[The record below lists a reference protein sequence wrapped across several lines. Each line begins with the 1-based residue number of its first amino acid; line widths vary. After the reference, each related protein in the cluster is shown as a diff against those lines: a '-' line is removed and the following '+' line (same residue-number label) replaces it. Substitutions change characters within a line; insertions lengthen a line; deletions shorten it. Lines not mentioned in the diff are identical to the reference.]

1 MDGLLYLSLPIIVV
15 FLHLFH
21 HFVLHRL
28 RNLPPTPFP
37 ALPIVGH
44 LHLLRKPPLHKA
56 LYDVGKRYGQVL
68 FLRFGSRPVVLVS
81 SAAAAEE
88 CFTKNDIVFAN
99 RPKLLT
105 GKHLG
110 YNFTS
115 LPFSPYGE
123 RWRNL
128 RRISTVEV
136 LSSYRIQQLAGIR
149 AEEVKELVR
158 NLFHLSTC
166 DPMVVLKPPLHDFT
180 FNVMSRMIFGKKY
193 YGGGAAVN
201 SEAAKL
207 FQEISRNQIRVIPK
221 ANVLDFLPFM
231 RWFGFGDIEDEL
243 ARIFEKRDGFMQRVI
258 DDHRSGLPHGGR
270 RRDSTAADS
279 KTVLDVLLELQSS
292 EPETYTDETIR
303 NLLLVLL
310 QGGSDTT
317 AVTLEWA
324 FSYLL
329 DNPQVLSKARSDMDK
344 HVGNHR
350 IVDESDLPNVPY
362 IRCIV
367 NETLRMHPAAPLLL
381 PHFASEDSTVSGFH
395 IPRETIL
402 VVNAWGIHRDPRVWV
417 EPEVFSP
424 DRWFLEG
431 GGGGGRNNGCGFI
444 PFGSGRRRCPGEN
457 LALRVLELT
466 LASLLQCFEWDKV
479 DDNMGTKESHGTGG
493 FTVSAMTH
501 PLLVKCSPRPLITNL
516 FS

>member
-1 MDGLLYLSLPIIVV
+1 MDSLLYLSLPIIIVL
-15 FLHLFH
+15 LHLFH
-21 HFVLHRL
+21 HFILHRL

-88 CFTKNDIVFAN
+88 CFTKNDVVFAN

-166 DPMVVLKPPLHDFT
+166 DGMVELKPPLHDFT

-193 YGGGAAVN
+193 YGGGAAAN

-243 ARIFEKRDGFMQRVI
+243 AGIFEKRDEFMQRVI
-258 DDHRSGLPHGGR
+258 DDHRSGLSHGR
-270 RRDSTAADS
+270 RRRESTAAGS

-292 EPETYTDETIR
+292 EPERYTDETIR
-303 NLLLVLL
+303 NLLLD
-310 QGGSDTT
+310 Q
-317 AVTLEWA
+317 
-324 FSYLL
+324 
-329 DNPQVLSKARSDMDK
+329 K
-344 HVGNHR
+344 
-350 IVDESDLPNVPY
+350 
-362 IRCIV
+362 
-367 NETLRMHPAAPLLL
+367 
-381 PHFASEDSTVSGFH
+381 
-395 IPRETIL
+395 
-402 VVNAWGIHRDPRVWV
+402 
-417 EPEVFSP
+417 
-424 DRWFLEG
+424 
-431 GGGGGRNNGCGFI
+431 
-444 PFGSGRRRCPGEN
+444 
-457 LALRVLELT
+457 
-466 LASLLQCFEWDKV
+466 
-479 DDNMGTKESHGTGG
+479 
-493 FTVSAMTH
+493 
-501 PLLVKCSPRPLITNL
+501 
-516 FS
+516 